1 MNGPPTIGPLS
12 DVEKQS
18 LRFVLDGLT
27 FPAERWEIVA
37 AADFYGA
44 DVHTSRR
51 LRGLP
56 LRNRP
61 YRDLQDVLRALETA

>member
-1 MNGPPTIGPLS
+1 MTE
-12 DVEKQS
+12 VEKQS

-27 FPAERWEIVA
+27 FPAERWQIVT

-44 DVHTSRR
+44 DVATCQR
-51 LRGLP
+51 LRMLP

-61 YRDLQDVLRALETA
+61 YRDLQEVLRALEEASLEKA

>member
-1 MNGPPTIGPLS
+1 MSGPPTTRLS
-12 DVEKQS
+12 EIEKQS
-18 LRFVLDGLT
+18 LRFVLDGLS

-51 LRGLP
+51 LRALP
-56 LRNRP
+56 LRDRP
-61 YRDLQDVLRALETA
+61 YRDLPDVLHALETP

>member
-1 MNGPPTIGPLS
+1 MTGPSTTGPLT
-12 DVEKQS
+12 DIEKQS
-18 LRFVLDGLT
+18 LRFVLDGLS

-51 LRGLP
+51 LRNLP
-56 LRNRP
+56 PRDRP
-61 YRDLQDVLRALETA
+61 YRDLQEVLRALETA

>member
-1 MNGPPTIGPLS
+1 MTGPPTTRPLTE
-12 DVEKQS
+12 VEKQS
-18 LRFVLDGLT
+18 LRFVLDGLR

-51 LRGLP
+51 LRTLP
-56 LRNRP
+56 LRDRP
-61 YRDLQDVLRALETA
+61 YRDLQDVLHALESA

>member
-1 MNGPPTIGPLS
+1 MTDL
-12 DVEKQS
+12 EKQS

-27 FPAERWEIVA
+27 FPAERWEILA

-56 LRNRP
+56 VRDRP
-61 YRDLQDVLRALETA
+61 YRDLQEVLHALDSA

>member
-1 MNGPPTIGPLS
+1 MSGPPATRLS
-12 DVEKQS
+12 EVEKQS
-18 LRFVLDGLT
+18 LRFVLDALT

-56 LRNRP
+56 PRNRP
-61 YRDLQDVLRALETA
+61 YRDLQDVLRALESA

>member
-1 MNGPPTIGPLS
+1 MNSLPTSGPMTE
-12 DVEKQS
+12 VEKQS

-27 FPAERWEIVA
+27 FPAERWEILA

-51 LRGLP
+51 LRALP
-56 LRNRP
+56 PRDRP
-61 YRDLQDVLRALETA
+61 YRDLQDILHALETA